1 MSNKFLTFTASEIQ
15 FLRHCPLEQH
25 RDCLSSLYLAAW
37 CPNKQNFCR
46 RRVSCHRFTEVRCE
60 RCSNMWDKISL
71 KQRVGC
77 AVQLD
82 SGLAHI
88 ETSQHKWWWLR
99 SNLIT
104 LLLSWFSGLELN
116 LVSDER
122 SPVTWQAYTMSEH
135 IFDASRRPDSLLR
148 LISLSHFFLSLASL
162 ITDFTPN
169 KRAVNICSGQR
180 QSSSDFDCCC
190 LSAISF
196 SSRESCRRYSS
207 N

>member
-1 MSNKFLTFTASEIQ
+1 MNTAAKKRNVSAHRENIHQPQTNEQIMSNKFLTFTASEIQ
-15 FLRHCPLEQH
+15 FLQHCPLEQH

-71 KQRVGC
+71 KQIVGC

-104 LLLSWFSGLELN
+104 LLLSWFSGLKLN

-135 IFDASRRPDSLLR
+135 IFDASRRRDSLLWF
-148 LISLSHFFLSLASL
+148 ISLSHFF
-162 ITDFTPN
+162 
-169 KRAVNICSGQR
+169 
-180 QSSSDFDCCC
+180 
-190 LSAISF
+190 IS
-196 SSRESCRRYSS
+196 CVS
-207 N
+207 NNNNRLHSK